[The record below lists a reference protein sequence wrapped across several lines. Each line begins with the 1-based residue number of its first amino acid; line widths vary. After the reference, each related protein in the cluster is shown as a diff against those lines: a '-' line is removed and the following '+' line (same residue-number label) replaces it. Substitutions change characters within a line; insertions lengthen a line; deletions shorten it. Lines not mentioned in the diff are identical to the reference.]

1 MDGGFSIINI
11 ISLLGGLAFFLYGM
25 NVMSSGLEKLAGG
38 KLESALKSMTNNVV
52 KSMMLGAGITIAIQ
66 SSSALTVMLVGL
78 VNSGIM
84 HFGKTIG
91 VIMGSNIGTT
101 LTGWLTS
108 LIGIEDGNPFMSLLK
123 PDVFSLAFA
132 LVGIIMIMMSKKQ
145 RQKDI
150 GTILVGFAV
159 LMVGMSM
166 MSDSMKPLAQTKAFQ
181 DILIAFDNPILGVL
195 IGAAFTGVI
204 QSSAASLLI
213 LQSFADAAIKTA
225 GAPPVTFGMAIPIV
239 MGLNIGTCV
248 TALISSIG
256 VSKNAKKVSVVHIFF
271 NIIGTVIFLSLFY
284 LADFI
289 FDFAFV
295 DSLINPT
302 QIALVHTIFNIATSL
317 MLCPFCKQLEKLA
330 NTLIKD
336 DKKAEQEN
344 PLSVL
349 DDRLLAMPAFA
360 ISKCTAITA
369 EMAQLANDNINRAI
383 SLMKNYDK
391 KLVDKINETEELID
405 SYEDKLGQYLI
416 KLSNVNLTEDENW
429 QVTKLLHT
437 IGDFER
443 IGDHAINLRDTAQ
456 ELYDKKISFSD
467 ETTKEIDV
475 ITQALSDILHLT
487 TQAFSEGD
495 IKRAKRVEPLEE
507 VIDELVL
514 QARAK
519 HTKRIQQGNSPMVL
533 GFILTDLLTN
543 YERVSDHC
551 SNVAVVLIEIDSKQ
565 LGTHQYLDRLKSANN
580 VEFADAYNEYL
591 NRYKIHSEI

>member
-1 MDGGFSIINI
+1 MSIINI
-11 ISLLGGLAFFLYGM
+11 IMLFGGLAFFLYGM
-25 NVMSSGLEKLAGG
+25 NVMSSGLEKMAGG
-38 KLESALKSMTNNVV
+38 KLESALSKMTDNLFKSMA
-52 KSMMLGAGITIAIQ
+52 LGAGITIAIQ

-101 LTGWLTS
+101 LTAWITS
-108 LIGIEDGNPFMSLLK
+108 LTGIDSDEIWMQLLK
-123 PDVFSLAFA
+123 PANFSLVFAF
-132 LVGIIMIMMSKKQ
+132 VGIIMIMISHKQ
-145 RQKDI
+145 KQKDI
-150 GTILVGFAV
+150 GAILVGFAV
-159 LMVGMSM
+159 LMAGMGL
-166 MSDSMKPLAQTKAFQ
+166 MSDAMAPLSEMPQFQEILVAFN
-181 DILIAFDNPILGVL
+181 NPVLGVL
-195 IGAAFTGVI
+195 VGAAFTGII
-204 QSSAASLLI
+204 QSSAASVAI
-213 LQSFADAAIKTA
+213 LQSFAMA
-225 GAPPVTFGMAIPIV
+225 GGLTYGMAIPII
-239 MGLNIGTCV
+239 MGQNIGTCV

-256 VSKNAKKVSVVHIFF
+256 VSKNAKKVAVVHISF
-271 NIIGTVIFLSLFY
+271 NIIGTVVCLGAFY
-284 LADFI
+284 LANAFLN
-289 FDFAFV
+289 FAFV
-295 DSLINPT
+295 GQNIDT
-302 QIALVHTIFNIATSL
+302 FGIALVHTIFNIATSL
-317 MLCPFCKQLEKLA
+317 MLCPFCKQLEKFA
-330 NTLIKD
+330 NFLIKE
-336 DKKAEQEN
+336 DKKDEKS
-344 PLSVL
+344 PLGIL
-349 DDRLLAMPAFA
+349 DDRLFAMPAFA

-405 SYEDKLGQYLI
+405 SYEDKLGNYLI
-416 KLSNVNLTEDENW
+416 KLSNCNLTEDENW

-443 IGDHAINLRDTAQ
+443 IGDHAINLLDTAQ

-475 ITQALSDILHLT
+475 ITEALTEILYLT
-487 TQAFSEGD
+487 TEAFSEGD
-495 IKRAKRVEPLEE
+495 IKRAKLVEPLEE

-565 LGTHQYLDRLKSANN
+565 LGTHQYLDRLKSADN
-580 VEFADAYNEYL
+580 VAFADAYNEYL
-591 NRYKIHSEI
+591 SRYSMNTEV

>member
-1 MDGGFSIINI
+1 MFNIINVI
-11 ISLLGGLAFFLYGM
+11 MLIGGLAFFLYGM
-25 NVMSSGLEKLAGG
+25 NVMSSGLEKMAGG
-38 KLESALKSMTNNVV
+38 KLESALSKMTDNLFKSMG
-52 KSMMLGAGITIAIQ
+52 LGAIITVAIQ

-101 LTGWLTS
+101 LTTWITALA
-108 LIGIEDGNPFMSLLK
+108 GIDDDEIWMQLLK
-123 PDVFSLAFA
+123 PANFSLVFAF
-132 LVGIIMIMMSKKQ
+132 VGIVMIMMSKKQ
-145 RQKDI
+145 KRRDT
-150 GTILVGFAV
+150 GAILVGFAV
-159 LMVGMSM
+159 LMAGMGLM
-166 MSDSMKPLAQTKAFQ
+166 GDAMEPLSEMPEFQKILVAFN
-181 DILIAFDNPILGVL
+181 NPILGVL
-195 IGAAFTGVI
+195 VGAGFTGII
-204 QSSAASLLI
+204 QSSAASVAI
-213 LQSFADAAIKTA
+213 LQAFAKA
-225 GAPPVTFGMAIPIV
+225 GGLTYGMAIPII
-239 MGLNIGTCV
+239 MGQNIGTCV

-256 VSKNAKKVSVVHIFF
+256 VSKNAKKVAVVHISF
-271 NIIGTVIFLSLFY
+271 NIIGTVVCLCLFY
-284 LADFI
+284 GANAI
-289 FDFAFV
+289 FKFAFV
-295 DSLINPT
+295 DSDINT
-302 QIALVHTIFNIATSL
+302 WGIAGVHTIFNIVTSL

-330 NTLIKD
+330 NSLIKD
-336 DKKAEQEN
+336 DKKSEQED
-344 PLSVL
+344 PLTVL
-349 DDRLLAMPAFA
+349 DERLLAMPAFA

-391 KLVDKINETEELID
+391 KVVDKIVETEELID

-443 IGDHAINLRDTAQ
+443 IGDHAINLLDTAQ
-456 ELYDKKISFSD
+456 ELHDKKISFSD

-475 ITQALSDILHLT
+475 ITQALSDILYLT
-487 TQAFSEGD
+487 TEAFSDGD
-495 IKRAKRVEPLEE
+495 INRAKRVEPLEE

-591 NRYKIHSEI
+591 NRYQIHSEI

>member
-1 MDGGFSIINI
+1 MTPTFNIINI
-11 ISLLGGLAFFLYGM
+11 IMLIGGLAFFLYGM
-25 NVMSSGLEKLAGG
+25 NVMSSGLEKMAGG
-38 KLESALKSMTNNVV
+38 KLESALSKMTDNLFKSMG
-52 KSMMLGAGITIAIQ
+52 LGAIITIAIQ

-101 LTGWLTS
+101 LTAWITS
-108 LIGIEDGNPFMSLLK
+108 LAGIESDNIAMQLLK
-123 PDVFSLAFA
+123 PANFSLVFAF
-132 LVGIIMIMMSKKQ
+132 VGILLIMLSKT
-145 RQKDI
+145 QKKKDT
-150 GTILVGFAV
+150 GSILVGFAV
-159 LMVGMSM
+159 LMAGMGLM
-166 MSDSMKPLAQTKAFQ
+166 GDAMEPLSEMPKFQEILVAFN
-181 DILIAFDNPILGVL
+181 NPILGVL
-195 IGAAFTGVI
+195 VGAAFTGII
-204 QSSAASLLI
+204 QSSAASVAI
-213 LQSFADAAIKTA
+213 LQSFAMTGAISY
-225 GAPPVTFGMAIPIV
+225 GMAIPII
-239 MGLNIGTCV
+239 MGQNIGTCV

-256 VSKNAKKVSVVHIFF
+256 VSKNAKKVAVVHISF
-271 NIIGTVIFLSLFY
+271 NIIGTVVCLCLFY
-284 LADFI
+284 GAHAI
-289 FDFAFV
+289 CDFAFV
-295 DSLINPT
+295 DTPINT
-302 QIALVHTIFNIATSL
+302 AGIALVHTIFNIATSL

-330 NTLIKD
+330 NSLIRD
-336 DKKAEQEN
+336 DKKSEQES
-344 PLSVL
+344 PLTVL
-349 DDRLLAMPAFA
+349 DERLLAMPAFA

-391 KLVDKINETEELID
+391 KVVDKIVETEELID

-443 IGDHAINLRDTAQ
+443 IGDHAINLLDTAQ
-456 ELYDKKISFSD
+456 ELHDKKISFSD

-475 ITQALSDILHLT
+475 ITQALSDILYLT
-487 TQAFSEGD
+487 TEAFSDGD
-495 IKRAKRVEPLEE
+495 INRAKRVEPLEE

-591 NRYKIHSEI
+591 NRYQIHSEI

>member
-1 MDGGFSIINI
+1 MTPTFNIINI
-11 ISLLGGLAFFLYGM
+11 IMLIGGLAFFLYGM
-25 NVMSSGLEKLAGG
+25 NVMSTGLEKMAGG
-38 KLESALKSMTNNVV
+38 KLESALSKMTDNLFKSMG
-52 KSMMLGAGITIAIQ
+52 LGAVITIAIQ

-101 LTGWLTS
+101 LTAWITS
-108 LIGIEDGNPFMSLLK
+108 LAGIESDNIGMQLLK
-123 PDVFSLAFA
+123 PANFSLVFAF
-132 LVGIIMIMMSKKQ
+132 VGILLIMLSKT
-145 RQKDI
+145 QKKKDT
-150 GTILVGFAV
+150 GSILVGFAV
-159 LMVGMSM
+159 LMAGMGLM
-166 MSDSMKPLAQTKAFQ
+166 GDAMEPLSEMPQFQEILVAFN
-181 DILIAFDNPILGVL
+181 NPILGVL
-195 IGAAFTGVI
+195 VGAGFTGII
-204 QSSAASLLI
+204 QSSAASVAI
-213 LQSFADAAIKTA
+213 LQSFAMT
-225 GAPPVTFGMAIPIV
+225 GAVSYSMAIPII
-239 MGLNIGTCV
+239 MGQNIGTCV

-256 VSKNAKKVSVVHIFF
+256 VSKNAKKVAVVHISF
-271 NIIGTVIFLSLFY
+271 NIIGTVICLALFY
-284 LADFI
+284 GANAI
-289 FDFAFV
+289 FKFAFV
-295 DSLINPT
+295 DTPINT
-302 QIALVHTIFNIATSL
+302 AGIALVHTIFNIATSL

-336 DKKAEQEN
+336 DKKSEQEN
-344 PLSVL
+344 PLGVL

-591 NRYKIHSEI
+591 NRYKIHSEIQT

>member
-1 MDGGFSIINI
+1 MAPTFNIINI
-11 ISLLGGLAFFLYGM
+11 IMLIGGLAFFLYGM
-25 NVMSSGLEKLAGG
+25 NVMSSGLEKMAGG
-38 KLESALKSMTNNVV
+38 KLESALSKMTDNLFKSMA
-52 KSMMLGAGITIAIQ
+52 LGAGITIAIQ

-101 LTGWLTS
+101 LTAWITS
-108 LIGIEDGNPFMSLLK
+108 LAGIESDNIAMQLLK
-123 PDVFSLAFA
+123 PANFSLVFAF
-132 LVGIIMIMMSKKQ
+132 VGILLIMLSKT
-145 RQKDI
+145 QKKKDT
-150 GTILVGFAV
+150 GSILVGFAV
-159 LMVGMSM
+159 LMAGMGLM
-166 MSDSMKPLAQTKAFQ
+166 GDAMEPLSEMPQFQEILVAFN
-181 DILIAFDNPILGVL
+181 NPILGVL
-195 IGAAFTGVI
+195 VGAAFTGII
-204 QSSAASLLI
+204 QSSAASVAI
-213 LQSFADAAIKTA
+213 LQSFAMT
-225 GAPPVTFGMAIPIV
+225 GAVSYGMAIPII
-239 MGLNIGTCV
+239 MGQNIGTCV

-256 VSKNAKKVSVVHIFF
+256 VSKNAKKVAVVHISF
-271 NIIGTVIFLSLFY
+271 NIIGTVICLAIFY
-284 LADFI
+284 IADF
-289 FDFAFV
+289 FFKFAFV
-295 DSLINPT
+295 DTPINT
-302 QIALVHTIFNIATSL
+302 AGIALVHTIFNIATSL

-330 NTLIKD
+330 NTVIKD
-336 DKKAEQEN
+336 DKKSEQED
-344 PLSVL
+344 PLGVL

-391 KLVDKINETEELID
+391 KIVDKITETEELID
-405 SYEDKLGQYLI
+405 CYEDKLGQYLI

-429 QVTKLLHT
+429 QITKLLHT

-443 IGDHAINLRDTAQ
+443 IGDHAINLLDTAQ
-456 ELYDKKISFSD
+456 ELHDKKISFSD

-475 ITQALSDILHLT
+475 ITQALSDILYLT

-495 IKRAKRVEPLEE
+495 VNRAKRVEPLEE

>member
-1 MDGGFSIINI
+1 MTPTFNIINI
-11 ISLLGGLAFFLYGM
+11 IMLIGGLAFFLYGM
-25 NVMSSGLEKLAGG
+25 NVMSSGLEKMAGG
-38 KLESALKSMTNNVV
+38 KLESALSKMTDNLFKSMG
-52 KSMMLGAGITIAIQ
+52 LGAIITIAIQ

-101 LTGWLTS
+101 LTAWITS
-108 LIGIEDGNPFMSLLK
+108 LAGIESDNIAMQLLK
-123 PDVFSLAFA
+123 PANFSLVFAF
-132 LVGIIMIMMSKKQ
+132 VGILLIMLSKT
-145 RQKDI
+145 QKKKDT
-150 GTILVGFAV
+150 GSILVGFAV
-159 LMVGMSM
+159 LMAGMGLM
-166 MSDSMKPLAQTKAFQ
+166 GDAMEPLSEMPKFQEILVAFN
-181 DILIAFDNPILGVL
+181 NPILGVL
-195 IGAAFTGVI
+195 VGAAFTGII
-204 QSSAASLLI
+204 QSSAASVAI
-213 LQSFADAAIKTA
+213 LQSFAMTGAISY
-225 GAPPVTFGMAIPIV
+225 GMAIPII
-239 MGLNIGTCV
+239 MGQNIGTCV

-256 VSKNAKKVSVVHIFF
+256 VSKNAKKVAVVHISF
-271 NIIGTVIFLSLFY
+271 NIIGTVVCLCLFY
-284 LADFI
+284 GAHAI
-289 FDFAFV
+289 CDFAFV
-295 DSLINPT
+295 DSPINT
-302 QIALVHTIFNIATSL
+302 AGIALVHTIFNIATSL

-330 NTLIKD
+330 NSLIKD
-336 DKKAEQEN
+336 DKKSEQEN
-344 PLSVL
+344 PLTVL
-349 DDRLLAMPAFA
+349 DERLLAMPAFA

-391 KLVDKINETEELID
+391 KVVDKIVETEELID

-443 IGDHAINLRDTAQ
+443 IGDHAINLLDTAQ
-456 ELYDKKISFSD
+456 ELHDKKISFSD

-475 ITQALSDILHLT
+475 ITQALSDILYLT
-487 TQAFSEGD
+487 TEAFSDGD
-495 IKRAKRVEPLEE
+495 INRAKRVEPLEE

-591 NRYKIHSEI
+591 NRYQIHSEI

>member
-1 MDGGFSIINI
+1 MADKFTIINI
-11 ISLLGGLAFFLYGM
+11 IMLFGGLAFFLYGM
-25 NVMSSGLEKLAGG
+25 NVMSSGLEKIAGG
-38 KLESALKSMTNNVV
+38 KLESALSKMTNNLFT
-52 KSMMLGAGITIAIQ
+52 SMALGGIITIAIQ

-84 HFGKTIG
+84 SFGQTIG

-101 LTGWLTS
+101 LTAWITGLS
-108 LIGIEDGNPFMSLLK
+108 GLDGDNIFMSLLK
-123 PDVFSLAFA
+123 PANFSLAFA
-132 LVGIIMIMMSKKQ
+132 FVGIVMIMLSKKQ
-145 RQKDI
+145 KQKDI
-150 GTILVGFAV
+150 GAILVGFAV
-159 LMVGMSM
+159 LMIGMDLM
-166 MSDSMKPLAQTKAFQ
+166 GDAMDPLQENEGFQ
-181 DILIAFDNPILGVL
+181 NILLTFGKNPILGVL
-195 IGAAFTGVI
+195 VGAVFTGII
-204 QSSAASLLI
+204 QSSAASVAI
-213 LQSFADAAIKTA
+213 LQTFANN
-225 GAPPVTFGMAIPIV
+225 GLVTYGMAIPII
-239 MGLNIGTCV
+239 MGQNIGTCV
-248 TALISSIG
+248 TAIISSIG
-256 VSKNAKKVSVVHIFF
+256 VSKNAKKVAVVHISF
-271 NIIGTVIFLSLFY
+271 NIIGTIICLTAFY
-284 LADFI
+284 SVNAFV
-289 FDFAFV
+289 DFAFI
-295 DSLINPT
+295 DKFIDNTYAIS
-302 QIALVHTIFNIATSL
+302 LVHTVFNVTTTL
-317 MLCPFCKQLEKLA
+317 LLCPFCKQLEKLA
-330 NTLIKD
+330 NFVIKD
-336 DKKAEQEN
+336 DKKSEQDN
-344 PLSVL
+344 PLGIL

-391 KLVDKINETEELID
+391 KVVDKINETEELID
-405 SYEDKLGQYLI
+405 SYEDKVGQYLI

-443 IGDHAINLRDTAQ
+443 IGDHAINLLDTAQ
-456 ELYDKKISFSD
+456 ELHDKKISFSD

-591 NRYKIHSEI
+591 NRYQIHSEI

>member
-1 MDGGFSIINI
+1 MSVINI
-11 ISLLGGLAFFLYGM
+11 IMLFGGLAFFLYGM
-25 NVMSSGLEKLAGG
+25 NVMSSGLEKMAGG
-38 KLESALKSMTNNVV
+38 KLESALSKMTDNLFKSMT
-52 KSMMLGAGITIAIQ
+52 LGAGITIAIQ

-101 LTGWLTS
+101 LTAWITS
-108 LIGIEDGNPFMSLLK
+108 LTGIDSDEIWMQLLK
-123 PDVFSLAFA
+123 PANFSLVFAF
-132 LVGIIMIMMSKKQ
+132 VGIILIMMSKKQ
-145 RQKDI
+145 KQRDI
-150 GTILVGFAV
+150 GAILVGFAV
-159 LMVGMSM
+159 LMAGMGL
-166 MSDSMKPLAQTKAFQ
+166 MSDAMAPLSEMEEFKQILVAFN
-181 DILIAFDNPILGVL
+181 NPILGVL
-195 IGAAFTGVI
+195 VGAAFTGII
-204 QSSAASLLI
+204 QSSAASVAI
-213 LQSFADAAIKTA
+213 LQSFALA
-225 GAPPVTFGMAIPIV
+225 GGLTYSMAIPII
-239 MGLNIGTCV
+239 MGQNIGTCV

-256 VSKNAKKVSVVHIFF
+256 VSKNAKKVAVVHISF
-271 NIIGTVIFLSLFY
+271 NIIGTVVCLAIFY
-284 LADFI
+284 LVNAFVQ
-289 FDFAFV
+289 FAFV
-295 DSLINPT
+295 NQDIDT
-302 QIALVHTIFNIATSL
+302 FGIALVHTIFNVATSL

-330 NTLIKD
+330 NFLIKE
-336 DKKAEQEN
+336 DKKDEKS
-344 PLSVL
+344 PLGIL
-349 DDRLLAMPAFA
+349 DDRLFAMPAFA

-391 KLVDKINETEELID
+391 KVVDKINETEELID
-405 SYEDKLGQYLI
+405 SYEDKLGNYLI
-416 KLSNVNLTEDENW
+416 KLSNCNLTEDENW

-443 IGDHAINLRDTAQ
+443 IGDHAINLLDTAQ
-456 ELYDKKISFSD
+456 ELHDKKISFSD

-475 ITQALSDILHLT
+475 ITEALSEILYLT
-487 TQAFSEGD
+487 TEAFSEGD
-495 IKRAKRVEPLEE
+495 IKRAKLVEPLEE

-565 LGTHQYLDRLKSANN
+565 LGTHQYLDRLKSADN
-580 VEFADAYNEYL
+580 VAFADTYNEYL
-591 NRYKIHSEI
+591 NRYKIHS

>member
-1 MDGGFSIINI
+1 MTPTFNIINI
-11 ISLLGGLAFFLYGM
+11 IMLIGGLAFFLYGM
-25 NVMSSGLEKLAGG
+25 NVMSTGLEKMAGG
-38 KLESALKSMTNNVV
+38 KLESALSKMTDNLFKSMG
-52 KSMMLGAGITIAIQ
+52 LGAVITIAIQ

-101 LTGWLTS
+101 LTAWITS
-108 LIGIEDGNPFMSLLK
+108 LAGIESDNIGMQLLK
-123 PDVFSLAFA
+123 PANFSLVFAF
-132 LVGIIMIMMSKKQ
+132 VGILLIMLSKT
-145 RQKDI
+145 QKKKDT
-150 GTILVGFAV
+150 GSILVGFAV
-159 LMVGMSM
+159 LMAGMGLM
-166 MSDSMKPLAQTKAFQ
+166 GDAMEPLSEMPQFQEILVAFN
-181 DILIAFDNPILGVL
+181 NPILGVL
-195 IGAAFTGVI
+195 VGAGFTGII
-204 QSSAASLLI
+204 QSSAASVAI
-213 LQSFADAAIKTA
+213 LQSFAMT
-225 GAPPVTFGMAIPIV
+225 GAVSYSMAIPII
-239 MGLNIGTCV
+239 MGQNIGTCV

-256 VSKNAKKVSVVHIFF
+256 VSKNAKKVAVVHISF
-271 NIIGTVIFLSLFY
+271 NIIGTVICLALFY
-284 LADFI
+284 GANAI
-289 FDFAFV
+289 FKFAFV
-295 DSLINPT
+295 DTPINT
-302 QIALVHTIFNIATSL
+302 AGIALVHTIFNIATSL

-336 DKKAEQEN
+336 DKKSEQEN
-344 PLSVL
+344 PLGVL

-580 VEFADAYNEYL
+580 VEFADAYNEHL
-591 NRYKIHSEI
+591 NRYKIHSEIQT

>member
-1 MDGGFSIINI
+1 MTPTFNIINI
-11 ISLLGGLAFFLYGM
+11 IMLIGGLAFFLYGM
-25 NVMSSGLEKLAGG
+25 NVMSSGLEKMAGG
-38 KLESALKSMTNNVV
+38 KLESALSKMTDNLFKSMG
-52 KSMMLGAGITIAIQ
+52 LGAIITIAIQ

-101 LTGWLTS
+101 LTAWITS
-108 LIGIEDGNPFMSLLK
+108 LAGIESDNIAMQLLK
-123 PDVFSLAFA
+123 PANFSLVFAF
-132 LVGIIMIMMSKKQ
+132 VGILLIMLSKT
-145 RQKDI
+145 QKKKDT
-150 GTILVGFAV
+150 GSILVGFAV
-159 LMVGMSM
+159 LMAGMGLM
-166 MSDSMKPLAQTKAFQ
+166 GDAMEPLSEMPKFQEILVAFN
-181 DILIAFDNPILGVL
+181 NPILGVL
-195 IGAAFTGVI
+195 VGAAFTGII
-204 QSSAASLLI
+204 QSSAASVAI
-213 LQSFADAAIKTA
+213 LQSFAMTGAISY
-225 GAPPVTFGMAIPIV
+225 GMAIPII
-239 MGLNIGTCV
+239 MGQNIGTCV

-256 VSKNAKKVSVVHIFF
+256 VSKNAKKVAVVHISF
-271 NIIGTVIFLSLFY
+271 NIIGTVVCLCLFY
-284 LADFI
+284 GAHAI
-289 FDFAFV
+289 CDFAFV
-295 DSLINPT
+295 DTPINT
-302 QIALVHTIFNIATSL
+302 AGIALVHTIFNIATSL

-330 NTLIKD
+330 NSLIKD
-336 DKKAEQEN
+336 DKKSEQEN
-344 PLSVL
+344 PLTVL
-349 DDRLLAMPAFA
+349 DERLLAMPAFA

-391 KLVDKINETEELID
+391 KVVDKIVETEELID

-443 IGDHAINLRDTAQ
+443 IGDHAINLLDTAQ
-456 ELYDKKISFSD
+456 ELHDKKISFSD

-475 ITQALSDILHLT
+475 ITQALSDILYLT
-487 TQAFSEGD
+487 TEAFSDGD
-495 IKRAKRVEPLEE
+495 INRAKRVEPLEE

-591 NRYKIHSEI
+591 NRYQIHSEI

>member
-1 MDGGFSIINI
+1 MSIINI
-11 ISLLGGLAFFLYGM
+11 IMLFGGLAFFLYGM
-25 NVMSSGLEKLAGG
+25 NVMSSGLEKMAGG
-38 KLESALKSMTNNVV
+38 KLENALSKMTHNLFLSML
-52 KSMMLGAGITIAIQ
+52 LGAGITVAIQ

-84 HFGKTIG
+84 HFGRTIG

-101 LTGWLTS
+101 LTTWITALA
-108 LIGIEDGNPFMSLLK
+108 GIDGNGSVWMDLLK
-123 PDVFSLAFA
+123 PANFSLVFAF
-132 LVGIIMIMMSKKQ
+132 VGIIMIMLSKKQ
-145 RQKDI
+145 KRKDT
-150 GTILVGFAV
+150 GAILVGFAV
-159 LMVGMSM
+159 LMAGMGLM
-166 MSDSMKPLAQTKAFQ
+166 GDAMEPLSEMPEFQQILVAFN
-181 DILIAFDNPILGVL
+181 NPILGV
-195 IGAAFTGVI
+195 IVGAVFTGVI
-204 QSSAASLLI
+204 QSSAASVAI
-213 LQSFADAAIKTA
+213 LQTFAMA
-225 GAPPVTFGMAIPIV
+225 GGLTYGMAIPII
-239 MGLNIGTCV
+239 MGQNIGTCV

-256 VSKNAKKVSVVHIFF
+256 VSRNAKKVAVVHISF
-271 NIIGTVIFLSLFY
+271 NVIGTVVCLALFY
-284 LADFI
+284 GANAI

-295 DSLINPT
+295 DNNINT
-302 QIALVHTIFNIATSL
+302 WGIAGVHTIFNIATTL
-317 MLCPFCKQLEKLA
+317 MLCPFCKLLEKLA
-330 NTLIKD
+330 NAIIRD
-336 DKKAEQEN
+336 DKKGKDED
-344 PLSVL
+344 PLGVL

-360 ISKCTAITA
+360 ISKCTAITI

-383 SLMKNYDK
+383 SLMKHYDK
-391 KLVDKINETEELID
+391 KVVDKITETEELID
-405 SYEDKLGQYLI
+405 SYEDKLANYLI
-416 KLSNVNLTEDENW
+416 KLSNVTLSDDENW

-591 NRYKIHSEI
+591 NRYQIHSEI

>member
-1 MDGGFSIINI
+1 MFSIINI
-11 ISLLGGLAFFLYGM
+11 IMLIGGLAFFLYGM
-25 NVMSSGLEKLAGG
+25 NVMSSGLEKMAGG
-38 KLESALKSMTNNVV
+38 KLESALSKMTDNLFKSMF
-52 KSMMLGAGITIAIQ
+52 LGAGITIAIQ

-101 LTGWLTS
+101 LTAWITS
-108 LIGIEDGNPFMSLLK
+108 LAGIESDNIAMQLLK
-123 PDVFSLAFA
+123 PANFSLVFAF
-132 LVGIIMIMMSKKQ
+132 VGILLIMLSKT
-145 RQKDI
+145 QKKKDT
-150 GTILVGFAV
+150 GSILVGFAV
-159 LMVGMSM
+159 LMAGMGLM
-166 MSDSMKPLAQTKAFQ
+166 GDAMEPLAEMPEFQEVLVAFN
-181 DILIAFDNPILGVL
+181 NPILGVL
-195 IGAAFTGVI
+195 VGAAFTGII
-204 QSSAASLLI
+204 QSSAASVAI
-213 LQSFADAAIKTA
+213 LQSFAMT
-225 GAPPVTFGMAIPIV
+225 GAVSYSMAIPII
-239 MGLNIGTCV
+239 MGQNIGTCV

-256 VSKNAKKVSVVHIFF
+256 VSKNAKKVAVVHISF
-271 NIIGTVIFLSLFY
+271 NIIGTVICLALFY
-284 LADFI
+284 GADAI
-289 FDFAFV
+289 LNFAFV
-295 DSLINPT
+295 DTPINT
-302 QIALVHTIFNIATSL
+302 AGIALVHTIFNIATSL
-317 MLCPFCKQLEKLA
+317 LLCPFCKQLEKLA
-330 NTLIKD
+330 NFFIKD
-336 DKKAEQEN
+336 DKKSEQED
-344 PLSVL
+344 PLGVL

-391 KLVDKINETEELID
+391 KIVDKINATEELID

-443 IGDHAINLRDTAQ
+443 IGDHAINLLDTAQ
-456 ELYDKKISFSD
+456 ELHDKKISFSD

-475 ITQALSDILHLT
+475 ITQALSEILYLT

-495 IKRAKRVEPLEE
+495 VKRAKLVEPLEE

-591 NRYKIHSEI
+591 NRYKIHSEV

>member
-1 MDGGFSIINI
+1 MTPTFNIINI
-11 ISLLGGLAFFLYGM
+11 IMLIGGLAFFLYGM
-25 NVMSSGLEKLAGG
+25 NVMSTGLEKMAGG
-38 KLESALKSMTNNVV
+38 KLESALSKMTDNLFKSMG
-52 KSMMLGAGITIAIQ
+52 LGAVITIAIQ

-101 LTGWLTS
+101 LTAWITS
-108 LIGIEDGNPFMSLLK
+108 LAGIESDNIGMQLLK
-123 PDVFSLAFA
+123 PANFSLVFAF
-132 LVGIIMIMMSKKQ
+132 VGILLIMLSKT
-145 RQKDI
+145 QKKKDT
-150 GTILVGFAV
+150 GSILVGFAV
-159 LMVGMSM
+159 LMAGMGLM
-166 MSDSMKPLAQTKAFQ
+166 GDAMEPLSEMPQFQEILVAFN
-181 DILIAFDNPILGVL
+181 NPILGVL
-195 IGAAFTGVI
+195 VGAGFTGII
-204 QSSAASLLI
+204 QSSAASVAI
-213 LQSFADAAIKTA
+213 LQSFAMT
-225 GAPPVTFGMAIPIV
+225 GAVSYSMAIPII
-239 MGLNIGTCV
+239 MGQNIGTCV

-256 VSKNAKKVSVVHIFF
+256 VSKNAKKVAVVHISF
-271 NIIGTVIFLSLFY
+271 NIIGTVICLALFY
-284 LADFI
+284 GANAI
-289 FDFAFV
+289 FKFAFV
-295 DSLINPT
+295 DTPINT
-302 QIALVHTIFNIATSL
+302 AGIALVHTIFNVATSL

-336 DKKAEQEN
+336 DKKSEQEN
-344 PLSVL
+344 PLGVL

-591 NRYKIHSEI
+591 NRYKIHSEIQT

>member
-1 MDGGFSIINI
+1 MAPTFNIINI
-11 ISLLGGLAFFLYGM
+11 IMLIGGLAFFLYGM
-25 NVMSSGLEKLAGG
+25 NVMSSGLEKMAGG
-38 KLESALKSMTNNVV
+38 KLESALSKMTDNLFKSMA
-52 KSMMLGAGITIAIQ
+52 LGAGITIAIQ

-101 LTGWLTS
+101 LTAWITS
-108 LIGIEDGNPFMSLLK
+108 LAGIESDNIAMQLLK
-123 PDVFSLAFA
+123 PANFSLVFAF
-132 LVGIIMIMMSKKQ
+132 VGILLIMLSKT
-145 RQKDI
+145 QKKKDT
-150 GTILVGFAV
+150 GSILVGFAV
-159 LMVGMSM
+159 LMAGMGLM
-166 MSDSMKPLAQTKAFQ
+166 GDAMEPLSEMPQFQEILVAFN
-181 DILIAFDNPILGVL
+181 NPILGVL
-195 IGAAFTGVI
+195 VGAAFTGII
-204 QSSAASLLI
+204 QSSAASVAI
-213 LQSFADAAIKTA
+213 LQSFAMT
-225 GAPPVTFGMAIPIV
+225 GAVSYGMAIPII
-239 MGLNIGTCV
+239 MGQNIGTCV

-256 VSKNAKKVSVVHIFF
+256 VSKNAKKVAVVHISF
-271 NIIGTVIFLSLFY
+271 NIIGTVICLAIFY
-284 LADFI
+284 IADF
-289 FDFAFV
+289 FFKFAFI
-295 DSLINPT
+295 DTPINT
-302 QIALVHTIFNIATSL
+302 AGIALVHTIFNIATSL

-330 NTLIKD
+330 NTVIKD
-336 DKKAEQEN
+336 DKKSEQED
-344 PLSVL
+344 PLGVL

-391 KLVDKINETEELID
+391 KIVDKITETEELID

-429 QVTKLLHT
+429 QITKLLHT

-443 IGDHAINLRDTAQ
+443 IGDHAINLLDTAQ
-456 ELYDKKISFSD
+456 ELHDKKISFSD

-495 IKRAKRVEPLEE
+495 VNRAKRVEPLEE

>member
-1 MDGGFSIINI
+1 MSIINI
-11 ISLLGGLAFFLYGM
+11 IMLFGGLAFFLYGM
-25 NVMSSGLEKLAGG
+25 NVMSSGLEKMAGG
-38 KLESALKSMTNNVV
+38 KLESALSKMTDNLFKSML
-52 KSMMLGAGITIAIQ
+52 LGAGITIAIQ

-101 LTGWLTS
+101 LTAWITS
-108 LIGIEDGNPFMSLLK
+108 LAGIESDNIWMSLLK
-123 PDVFSLAFA
+123 PANFSLVFAF
-132 LVGIIMIMMSKKQ
+132 VGILLIMLSNKQKK
-145 RQKDI
+145 KDI
-150 GTILVGFAV
+150 GSILVGFAV
-159 LMVGMSM
+159 LMAGMGLM
-166 MSDSMKPLAQTKAFQ
+166 GDAMEPLSEMPEFQEILVAFN
-181 DILIAFDNPILGVL
+181 NPILGVL
-195 IGAAFTGVI
+195 VGAAFTGII
-204 QSSAASLLI
+204 QSSAASVAI
-213 LQSFADAAIKTA
+213 LQSFAMA
-225 GAPPVTFGMAIPIV
+225 GGLSYGMAIPII
-239 MGLNIGTCV
+239 MGQNIGTCV

-256 VSKNAKKVSVVHIFF
+256 VSKNAKKVAVVHISF
-271 NIIGTVIFLSLFY
+271 NIIGTVVCLCLFY
-284 LADFI
+284 AADALFK
-289 FDFAFV
+289 FAFV
-295 DSLINPT
+295 SKDIDT
-302 QIALVHTIFNIATSL
+302 FGIALVHTIFNIATSL

-330 NTLIKD
+330 NTVIKD
-336 DKKAEQEN
+336 DKKSEQED
-344 PLSVL
+344 PLGVL

-391 KLVDKINETEELID
+391 KIVDKITETEELID

-429 QVTKLLHT
+429 QITKLLHT

-443 IGDHAINLRDTAQ
+443 IGDHAINLLDTAQ
-456 ELYDKKISFSD
+456 ELHDKKISFSD

-495 IKRAKRVEPLEE
+495 VNRAKRVEPLEE